1 MDALPII
8 IPLPKLS
15 GEDAIE
21 LSEFLYEL
29 AGGFEASYRDAI
41 ARYYRDA
48 DQYRA
53 EQRDQMLPGADPAP
67 LQLELF
73 EELEAF

>member
-8 IPLPKLS
+8 IPLPELS
-15 GEDAIE
+15 GEDAVE

-29 AGGFEASYRDAI
+29 AGRFEASYRDAI

-53 EQRDQMLPGADPAP
+53 EPRDPMLFGTDPAP
-67 LQLELF
+67 LQLDLF
-73 EELEAF
+73 EDLQAF